1 MSTLLRLS
9 DLSKLPRSRG
19 KSGFMTRLA
28 TDGRA
33 SIAVKFYW
41 HKKRYD
47 DVNVNPRRIIAI
59 CLFLCLPGRGRAL
72 AEFRMGT

>member
-1 MSTLLRLS
+1 MCTLLRLS
-9 DLSKLPRSRG
+9 DLSKLPKSRG

-47 DVNVNPRRIIAI
+47 VNVNPRRIIAI
-59 CLFLCLPGRGRAL
+59 CLFLCLSGSGRAL